1 MSLKSR
7 QDPHTKRLTVA
18 PSDTDLIW
26 GRYSST
32 TLAMASRDSESDLS
46 PVYLHRHSRQTRS
59 KDMDP
64 LARGTPSDMIVE
76 VRAKVAELGANAV
89 AVAAKAAK
97 SGSFIGVVGAW
108 IL

>member
-1 MSLKSR
+1 
-7 QDPHTKRLTVA
+7 
-18 PSDTDLIW
+18 
-26 GRYSST
+26 
-32 TLAMASRDSESDLS
+32 
-46 PVYLHRHSRQTRS
+46 
-59 KDMDP
+59 MDP

-97 SGSFIGVVGAW
+97 SGSFIGVGAW